1 MTIDLDELERL
12 AKAALANTD
21 GKWRYSVKD
30 DGVHVPHEHVWGLRT
45 HIGGHKNG
53 DYHTHEMRHIAAANP
68 ETVLALVERVR
79 ALEKEREEDQGVI
92 RVWRGRTER
101 AEELLRDALASD
113 LGWEDTEW
121 GPKAAKIV
129 GEP

>member
-12 AKAALANTD
+12 AKAATPGPWYAGEKNRWQLHD
-21 GKWRYSVKD
+21 GRFI
-30 DGVHVPHEHVWGLRT
+30 RT
-45 HIGGHKNG
+45 SHDHSGTAMVVSGGG
-53 DYHTHEMRHIAAANP
+53 DADFIAAANP